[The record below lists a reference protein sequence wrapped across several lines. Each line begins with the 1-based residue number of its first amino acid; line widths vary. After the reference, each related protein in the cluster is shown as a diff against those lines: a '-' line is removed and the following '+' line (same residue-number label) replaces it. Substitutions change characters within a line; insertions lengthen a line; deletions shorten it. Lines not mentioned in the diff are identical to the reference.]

1 LWVWHGSGLAI
12 DEGESL
18 VEVWAVLEASDVGSD
33 VLLLGE
39 LVVRGAV
46 VADLWVWHSSGLAV
60 GERESLI
67 EVWAVWKRS
76 VGWSPVWLILLLS
89 ELVLL
94 GAVVSDLWVWDCSGS
109 AIGESESLIEIW
121 AVRERAMWCSPVW
134 ILLLSE
140 LVFTGAVVSNLWV
153 WHGSGLAIGEGESL
167 IEVWAMWK
175 TGMSWSPVWLI
186 LNELVL
192 LGAVVSNIWVWHGSS
207 LSVVEGE
214 SLVEVWAVRKGSVG
228 WSPVWILLL
237 GELVVTGAVI
247 SDLWVWHSSSLS
259 VVEGESLVEVWAV
272 WKGSVGWS
280 PVWIILLL
288 SELVVTGAVVS
299 NLWVWHSSGLAIGE
313 RESLVE
319 VWAMWK
325 GSVGWSPVWIILL
338 LSELIVTSAVISDL
352 WVWHGSGL
360 SVIEGES
367 LIEIWAM
374 WKASVWCSPVW
385 IVTKLNMVLLLKL
398 IVWVA
403 VEANL
408 WVWDTLSFS
417 ILKSKSFIEV
427 GAVLQGLDGSSHG
440 ASSWVLLNECGV
452 INELDEGGI
461 LLHSA
466 GRANIWVLGNVSLA
480 VVHDGSSWVGWALW
494 E

>member
-1 LWVWHGSGLAI
+1 MWVWHGSGLAI

-247 SDLWVWHSSSLS
+247 SDLWVWHSS
-259 VVEGESLVEVWAV
+259 
-272 WKGSVGWS
+272 
-280 PVWIILLL
+280 
-288 SELVVTGAVVS
+288 
-299 NLWVWHSSGLAIGE
+299 
-313 RESLVE
+313 
-319 VWAMWK
+319 
-325 GSVGWSPVWIILL
+325 
-338 LSELIVTSAVISDL
+338 
-352 WVWHGSGL
+352 GL